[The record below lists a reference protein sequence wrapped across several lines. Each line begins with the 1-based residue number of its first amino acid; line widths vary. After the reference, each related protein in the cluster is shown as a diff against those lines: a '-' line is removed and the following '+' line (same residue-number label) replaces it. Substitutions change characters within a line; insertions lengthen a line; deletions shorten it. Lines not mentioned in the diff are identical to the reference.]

1 MVTDSR
7 RSVWSRVYATATWT
21 LIVAFVFLAGAHL
34 VLTVLFY
41 LGIWEQGVG
50 YVFDYEWPVWLIM
63 VIDALA
69 AFLLWTGYRRGTD
82 SPWLG
87 LTLTSVASLIMLAR
101 ALWMVFVPISIVLTV
116 SGSIGR
122 IATFRRRAEVRT

>member
-1 MVTDSR
+1 MVTNSR

-21 LIVAFVFLAGAHL
+21 LIVLFVFLAGAHL

-41 LGIWEQGVG
+41 LGVWEQGVG

-63 VIDALA
+63 VIDAVA
-69 AFLLWTGYRRGTD
+69 AFLLWTGYRRGSD

-101 ALWMVFVPISIVLTV
+101 VLWMVFVPVSIVLTI